1 MSSQPSPSASNRAT
15 PAPMVSG
22 RYFLPARPLLWVKRT
37 PEAAVT
43 SVNRIPGCGAG
54 AAALGA
60 GAAAAR
66 PRAARARVE
75 AVKSRFKDFISCVDP
90 DSNPFHFIR
99 LGPRDR
105 LPSEASPSVPLPFVE
120 RDGPEGEIF
129 RILQGRLLYVPPS
142 PRSGGG
148 ARGCG
153 LPSRDRR
160 PLRRLRQAL
169 QRHALVLVDG

>member
-1 MSSQPSPSASNRAT
+1 MSSQPSPSASDRRT
-15 PAPMVSG
+15 PGPMVSG
-22 RYFLPARPLLWVKRT
+22 RYFLPARPLLWMKRT

-54 AAALGA
+54 TAALGA

-105 LPSEASPSVPLPFVE
+105 LPSEASPSVPLHFVE
-120 RDGPEGEIF
+120 REGPESEIS
-129 RILQGRLLYVPPS
+129 RTGQARPLSLPPS
-142 PRSGGG
+142 PGRGEG
-148 ARGCG
+148 ARG
-153 LPSRDRR
+153 
-160 PLRRLRQAL
+160 
-169 QRHALVLVDG
+169 